1 MNSAKMNITYD
12 FSGAD
17 GDAGVQFE
25 TVYSGY
31 PEFLIL
37 YLKAYVLGNGFSFL
51 SFFFFLVF
59 YSFLSVVLTHKEKL

>member
-51 SFFFFLVF
+51 FFFLVF

>member
-1 MNSAKMNITYD
+1 MNSAKMSITYD

-37 YLKAYVLGNGFSFL
+37 NLKAYVLGNGFSF
-51 SFFFFLVF
+51 FFFFLVF
-59 YSFLSVVLTHKEKL
+59 YYFLSVVLTHKEKL

>member
-1 MNSAKMNITYD
+1 MNSAKMSITYD

-37 YLKAYVLGNGFSFL
+37 NLKAYVLGNGFSF
-51 SFFFFLVF
+51 FFFFLVF

>member
-1 MNSAKMNITYD
+1 MNSAKMSITYD

-37 YLKAYVLGNGFSFL
+37 NLKAYVLGNGF

>member
-51 SFFFFLVF
+51 FFFGIL
-59 YSFLSVVLTHKEKL
+59 FLSLISFDTQGEVMT

>member
-1 MNSAKMNITYD
+1 MNSAKMSITYD

-37 YLKAYVLGNGFSFL
+37 NLKAYVLGNGFSF
-51 SFFFFLVF
+51 FFFFF
-59 YSFLSVVLTHKEKL
+59 WYFIPFSQ